1 MGILH
6 ADMSIHPSTSV
17 QAEDDARA
25 ALEYDPCFVK
35 AYVRAAKACDGLE
48 MPRDITIVLIILVT
62 ILLTIVLTILLPRRA
77 TASGGGTRPWQRCV
91 RLSRS
96 SRPTRRCVVKGMC

>member
-6 ADMSIHPSTSV
+6 ANVSTHSSTSV

-48 MPRDITIVLIILVT
+48 KWDEAMVALRDALEVEPANKEVCSKWYVL
-62 ILLTIVLTILLPRRA
+62 
-77 TASGGGTRPWQRCV
+77 
-91 RLSRS
+91 
-96 SRPTRRCVVKGMC
+96 RPTGNRRKVGIARC

>member
-6 ADMSIHPSTSV
+6 ANVSTHPSTSV

-48 MPRDITIVLIILVT
+48 IPRDITIVLNILVT
-62 ILLTIVLTILLPRRA
+62 ILLTIVLTIVLTLLLPRRA
-77 TASGGGTRPWQRCV
+77 TASRSGTRPW
-91 RLSRS
+91 
-96 SRPTRRCVVKGMC
+96 

>member
-1 MGILH
+1 MGMH
-6 ADMSIHPSTSV
+6 ANMPIYPSTSA

-48 MPRDITIVLIILVT
+48 MSSSY
-62 ILLTIVLTILLPRRA
+62 LP
-77 TASGGGTRPWQRCV
+77 S
-91 RLSRS
+91 
-96 SRPTRRCVVKGMC
+96 